1 LMLTKKNFNAQWLQK
16 MISYFNRL
24 RVQWKHHPSN
34 FCDPLHKTPSTS
46 HTIFRQINYRIH

>member
-1 LMLTKKNFNAQWLQK
+1 

-34 FCDPLHKTPSTS
+34 FCDPLHKTPPTS
-46 HTIFRQINYRIH
+46 HNF